1 MKEKK
6 IFSIIIVIV
15 FCTGKIVSQSIP
27 DSLSLSGVQIGDNHY
42 DAVNINSTQIIESGK
57 TTYRASNAITLKP
70 GFHAKSGSDFR
81 ASIDGFSKRLNIM
94 TYNLGPDRKKEYYE
108 QHAEVIKL
116 SGADIVA
123 LQEVRGVV
131 TRYNMLVDRT
141 GFKGKMGTTVNILGF
156 YRYGIA
162 MLWNEDK
169 IGAPISVRVELINTP
184 NDNDPKRA
192 YIVAE
197 WDDYIVI
204 ATHLPLNATDSYN
217 MVTQM
222 LNESF
227 ITNYQKP
234 VYIAGDLNPNPTSA
248 EDMPVAAGFGIL
260 NNMDEPLH
268 ATRPE
273 NYRPDLILEL
283 NHNPNH
289 ELIWN
294 GVPNCADTTYTI
306 SDHLPYF
313 VKLKFK

>member
-6 IFSIIIVIV
+6 IFSIIIFIV

-42 DAVNINSTQIIESGK
+42 DAVNINSTQIIESGR

-81 ASIDGFSKRLNIM
+81 ASMDDFSGRLDIM
-94 TYNLGPDRKKEYYE
+94 TYNLGPDRNIEYYDR
-108 QHAEVIKL
+108 HAEIIKE
-116 SGADIVA
+116 SGADVVS

-131 TRYNMLVDRT
+131 TRYNRLIEKTRY
-141 GFKGKMGTTVNILGF
+141 KGKMGVTINFLGF
-156 YRYGIA
+156 RYGIA
-162 MLWNEDK
+162 MLWNEAK

-184 NDNDPKRA
+184 NDDDPKRA

-227 ITNYQKP
+227 ITNYRKP
-234 VYIAGDLNPNPTSA
+234 VYLAGDLNPNPSSA
-248 EDMPVAAGFGIL
+248 IELPVAAGFEIL
-260 NNMDEPLH
+260 NDTANLGH
-268 ATRPE
+268 ATRPG
-273 NYRPDLILEL
+273 NTLIDLILEL
-283 NHNPNH
+283 NNNPSR
-289 ELIWN
+289 ELIWR
-294 GVPNCADTTYTI
+294 GIPDSSDDSYTI
-306 SDHLPYF
+306 SDHLPYL
-313 VKLKFK
+313 VKLNYK